1 AGVEVKD
8 INSLINRF
16 QDAQKMMKRAQLG
29 GGMPGFGGATF
40 VKQQKKQKPGK
51 GARRSGNPAKRALEE
66 KGIKIDQEDQMGS
79 GFKL

>member
-1 AGVEVKD
+1 
-8 INSLINRF
+8 
-16 QDAQKMMKRAQLG
+16 
-29 GGMPGFGGATF
+29 GMPGFGGATF